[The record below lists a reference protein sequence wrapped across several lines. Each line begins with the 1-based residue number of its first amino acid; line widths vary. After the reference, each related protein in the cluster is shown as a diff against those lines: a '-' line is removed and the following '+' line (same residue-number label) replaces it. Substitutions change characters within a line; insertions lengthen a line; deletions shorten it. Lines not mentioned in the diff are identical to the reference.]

1 MVLENVHTNPTKS
14 LWKFSGGGEGGGK
27 KENKLLKRTFKLTET
42 SRGVGVGV
50 GGFDQRNPSWGLWGH
65 FLKQKRIQV

>member
-1 MVLENVHTNPTKS
+1 MSIQTPQRVFENSV
-14 LWKFSGGGEGGGK
+14 GEGRGGGK

-50 GGFDQRNPSWGLWGH
+50 GGFDQRHPS
-65 FLKQKRIQV
+65 

>member
-1 MVLENVHTNPTKS
+1 MSIQTPQRVFGNSV
-14 LWKFSGGGEGGGK
+14 GEGRGGGGK

-50 GGFDQRNPSWGLWGH
+50 GGFDQRNPSWGL
-65 FLKQKRIQV
+65 

>member
-1 MVLENVHTNPTKS
+1 MQSHKSHVFINGFRKCPYKPHKESLEIQ
-14 LWKFSGGGEGGGK
+14 WGRGGGGAK

-50 GGFDQRNPSWGLWGH
+50 GGFDQRNSSWGL
-65 FLKQKRIQV
+65 